1 MLEQNAG
8 SSSAARGF
16 RARLAGSEI
25 KMKLSRNMAIA
36 VALTVLPLTELSGQT
51 NGRAWDPTG
60 LQLTRLELQEQLVQ
74 YKETANS
81 SAYSGTLR
89 NQARDEAALIRQRL
103 EEGDIR
109 VGDRISLIVDGQT
122 ALTTDFTVVA
132 DRQIVLP
139 EGFGIVPLVGVLRS
153 ELQAHMTKHLSRYL
167 KEPAVRAQSAIRV
180 EIVGAVGK
188 PGFYMVPSDMLLTDV
203 LMMAGGPASTASL
216 DKVKIKRAKEVIWD
230 GDRLREAMIEGR
242 TLDQLSVRAGDA
254 IDVPAAQGKLPAIR
268 SVMMGVGS
276 VASFVFL
283 LRRAGIL

>member
-1 MLEQNAG
+1 
-8 SSSAARGF
+8 
-16 RARLAGSEI
+16 
-25 KMKLSRNMAIA
+25 MKLSRNVAIA
-36 VALTVLPLTELSGQT
+36 VALIVLPLTELSGQT
-51 NGRAWDPTG
+51 SGRAWDPTG

-74 YKETANS
+74 YEETANS